1 MTDNTKDA
9 KITWQSLDAVMAE
22 LKLAH
27 PEYLPLE
34 EGKHLIPPHI
44 RAELE
49 SSRFIKRKDKPLVLY
64 ALFSSYD
71 YEEEPEKFLKV
82 LKRIGLDEARKNP
95 QIGRIILRFIQ
106 EHSNRSF
113 GSHGEKYDRLMVIF
127 RTMIFSSPEN
137 ECLSPLLDRNSLR
150 LYQGES
156 YTDFMNKT
164 LRGTAPRGTNEV
176 ADAFFKET
184 ARAFADTIV
193 INLHPHPSETLLK
206 VRDFTIDES
215 GRFRNPYLVSE
226 ILKTLNEAM
235 DHVYESMPIEARG
248 LLSDLIGEL
257 EHAQMTD
264 PSAEFMRYC
273 EEIGRRLSALR
284 KIAFR

>member
-1 MTDNTKDA
+1 MPEPVA
-9 KITWQSLDAVMAE
+9 RP
-22 LKLAH
+22 KLSA
-27 PEYLPLE
+27 PLP
-34 EGKHLIPPHI
+34 G
-44 RAELE
+44 R
-49 SSRFIKRKDKPLVLY
+49 VLH
-64 ALFSSYD
+64 
-71 YEEEPEKFLKV
+71 
-82 LKRIGLDEARKNP
+82 GLHE
-95 QIGRIILRFIQ
+95 Q
-106 EHSNRSF
+106 
-113 GSHGEKYDRLMVIF
+113 
-127 RTMIFSSPEN
+127 
-137 ECLSPLLDRNSLR
+137 
-150 LYQGES
+150 
-156 YTDFMNKT
+156 T

-193 INLHPHPSETLLK
+193 INLRPHPSETLLK
-206 VRDFTIDES
+206 VRNFTIDES

-264 PSAEFMRYC
+264 PSAESMRYC